1 MKFFR
6 LFLIPLISC
15 LLFTIVE
22 IRPNLY
28 FSGIPEAQA
37 QNKPG
42 GKAKKKKSNTADGR
56 NRKTGKK
63 PVVKDPGLA
72 KYAIYQK
79 TAPRPQRAAAVET
92 SLPLNIAKGSRIAFI
107 GNTLFDR
114 AQDFA
119 YFEAFL
125 HQHLPDH
132 ELEVRNLTWSADS
145 IETRPRPANFAD
157 SEQHLTLA
165 KADIIFAA
173 YGFNE
178 SFAGKTGVEDFRKK
192 LAQYVADL
200 KTKAFNGKTAARIV
214 LVSPIA
220 NENIKGVKAADL
232 NNTNIKLYTAVI
244 QQVAS
249 SQDVG
254 YANTYSATETAMT
267 SPGDDLTINGV
278 HLNARGY
285 EVFSKTLFKQVIGE
299 NPPAVNESLRQ
310 AVIEK
315 NKQFFYRYRP
325 VNTFYY
331 TGGRN
336 RSYGYLDFLPAMRNF
351 DIMVANRDKRIWALA
366 RGRKVPKEID
376 DSNVPPLPQT
386 TQSRGANRWMSPA
399 DEKKAFKV
407 DPRFEVNLFAG
418 EVEFPELACPI
429 QMRWDSRGRLWVS
442 CSTTYPHV
450 YPGNEPNDKIVIL
463 EDTDKDGKA
472 DKSTV
477 YADDLHIPLSFVL
490 GDGGVYVSEEPHL
503 TFIKD
508 TDGDGKADYRRKVFT
523 GFGCEDSHH
532 ALHDFVWSPDGDI
545 IFRESIFHHTQVETA
560 YGPVRQQNSGWFRF
574 EPRSHRLTP
583 FGTYHSTNPWGV
595 TFDDWG
601 QHVASHPIYAQ
612 AFHSLDPV
620 YPKQHPKPAGL
631 RAYSGTCG
639 QEFVDFKTF
648 PEELQGGYIKA
659 RYKPTNRIEFHRW
672 KETEFGYDEEYV
684 SDIIFSS
691 NLSFIPVDI
700 RFGPRGAM
708 YVADWY
714 NPVKGHAQYSL
725 RDERRDRHSGRIWR
739 ITAKGKKLQ
748 DPPKIHGASVAG
760 LVKILERPE
769 YR

>member
-92 SLPLNIAKGSRIAFI
+92 SLPLNIVKGSRIAFI

-254 YANTYSATETAMT
+254 YANTYSATEAAMT

-285 EVFSKTLFKQVIGE
+285 EVFSEALFKQVIGE

-450 YPGNEPNDKIVIL
+450 YPGNKPNDKIVIL

-620 YPKQHPKPAGL
+620 YPRQHPKPAGL

-639 QEFVDFKTF
+639 Q
-648 PEELQGGYIKA
+648 A
-659 RYKPTNRIEFHRW
+659 
-672 KETEFGYDEEYV
+672 
-684 SDIIFSS
+684 
-691 NLSFIPVDI
+691 
-700 RFGPRGAM
+700 
-708 YVADWY
+708 
-714 NPVKGHAQYSL
+714 
-725 RDERRDRHSGRIWR
+725 
-739 ITAKGKKLQ
+739 
-748 DPPKIHGASVAG
+748 
-760 LVKILERPE
+760 
-769 YR
+769 